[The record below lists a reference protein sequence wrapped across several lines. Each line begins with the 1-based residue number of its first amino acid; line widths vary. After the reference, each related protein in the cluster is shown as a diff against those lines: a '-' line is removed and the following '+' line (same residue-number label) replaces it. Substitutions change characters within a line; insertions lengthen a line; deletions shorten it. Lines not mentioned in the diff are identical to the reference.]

1 VLHLLAHGWD
11 IDFVFGR
18 GLNGLDLVPG
28 GGIEPPRAE
37 ARRILSPLRLPVP
50 PSRLG
55 SLAFAAFELAEDIQ
69 TNPGPTALQP

>member
-1 VLHLLAHGWD
+1 M
-11 IDFVFGR
+11 
-18 GLNGLDLVPG
+18 VPG

-55 SLAFAAFELAEDIQ
+55 SMVLAFDLAEDIQ
-69 TNPGPTALQP
+69 TNSGPTALQP